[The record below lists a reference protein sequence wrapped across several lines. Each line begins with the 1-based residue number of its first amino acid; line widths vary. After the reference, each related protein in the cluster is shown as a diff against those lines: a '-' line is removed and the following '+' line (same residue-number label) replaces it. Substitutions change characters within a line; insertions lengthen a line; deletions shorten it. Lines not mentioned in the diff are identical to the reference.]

1 MSRRIKDNI
10 LQQAKE
16 QRAAELNEAYES
28 AYNAYLSAKQ
38 DGILSEA
45 ELDSLFEAVDEAA
58 TDLEEWRQ
66 RRNKNKRKL
75 SRRVDWVAERRATA
89 NNRTVDLKALAAMRE
104 RTHETSRHRVGV
116 DWLHEGALVTRR
128 DRNDMM
134 IVTAIQGQTVVCLLE
149 GRTVHLGAL
158 SLRPA
163 EWNFED

>member
-1 MSRRIKDNI
+1 MSRRIKDHI
-10 LQQAKE
+10 LRQAKE

-28 AYNAYLSAKQ
+28 AFDAYSSAKR
-38 DGILSEA
+38 DGILPEA
-45 ELDSLFEAVDEAA
+45 EIDSLLEAVDDAA
-58 TDLEEWRQ
+58 TALEEWRQ

-75 SRRVDWVAERRATA
+75 SRRVDWVAERRVTA
-89 NNRTVDLKALAAMRE
+89 NNRKVDLEALADMRE
-104 RTHETSRHRVGV
+104 RVQKTSRHRVGV

-128 DRNDMM
+128 GRNDLM